1 MRLERFW
8 GVYERQT
15 CVLITPLLILLGTS
29 IIDVS
34 KILVR
39 VDDDEV
45 RSANAGVGKVS
56 TEAGVKSGENGII
69 VRVDGRRS
77 RGRDEV
83 DEVARVNGLSSQ

>member
-1 MRLERFW
+1 MRLEWFW
-8 GVYERQT
+8 RVYERQT
-15 CVLITPLLILLGTS
+15 CVLITSLLILLRTS
-29 IIDVS
+29 IIDIS

-45 RSANAGVGKVS
+45 RSANAGVRKVS